1 MTEPDHSYCI
11 EQVRRHDRDRYLTC
25 LFAPADRRE
34 ALFALYAFNLE
45 VAKTAEIVSEPTIG
59 RIRLQ
64 WWREAIDNIYAGTPA
79 EHQVVAPLHA
89 AIVGHGLPRE
99 PFERLIDAREAD
111 LDGEPPATLD
121 ALESYAD
128 ATSSGLL
135 HLALD
140 ILGDHGERARDA
152 ARHVGI
158 AYALAGLLRAIPFHA
173 RQKRLYLPG
182 EVIRDAGIEIG
193 DLFELRPSAAL
204 SAAVERVAMRA
215 QNHLA
220 RARALRAE
228 VPRTALPALLPA
240 VLAQMHLKVLRN
252 SGCDPFA
259 PVVQRDRPGQV
270 WRLAWANLIG
280 RY

>member
-1 MTEPDHSYCI
+1 MTGPDHSYCI

-45 VAKTAEIVSEPTIG
+45 VAKTAEIVSEPMIG

-64 WWREAIDNIYAGTPA
+64 WWREAIDNIYAGAPA
-79 EHQVVAPLHA
+79 AHHVVGPLHA
-89 AIVGHGLPRE
+89 AIAGHGLPRE
-99 PFERLIDAREAD
+99 PFEQLIDAREAD

-135 HLALD
+135 QLALD
-140 ILGDHGERARDA
+140 ILGEHGEPARQA
-152 ARHVGI
+152 ARYVGI
-158 AYALAGLLRAIPFHA
+158 AYAMAGLLRAIPFHA

-182 EVIRDAGIEIG
+182 EVIRDAGVGIG

-204 SAAVERVAMRA
+204 NAAVERVAARA
-215 QNHLA
+215 QDHLA
-220 RARALRAE
+220 RARALRAQ

-240 VLAQMHLKVLRN
+240 ALAQLHLKALRT
-252 SGCDPFA
+252 SGYDPFA
-259 PVVQRDRPGQV
+259 PAVQRNRPGRV
-270 WRLAWANLIG
+270 WRLAWRSLRG
-280 RY
+280 RF